1 MAITFHPDKFSD
13 LNQRE
18 AAQARFQL
26 LKDAYDVLINDNL
39 RALYDDFG
47 AEAVKKQMSMQV
59 GKPVQSNADFLRE
72 MFRMRRQQHQAYIMR
87 RVDHTGSFMVL
98 VNAINGRGETR
109 PEMGTI
115 SLRQSVKFPLSA
127 SSSVRLAFSAL
138 LGGSMGQGT
147 IKLAYH
153 RSFVAAAAAG
163 YASLRLGYNMWAL
176 RFGASKQLSE
186 RTYGDLNF
194 GFDDGTGRLRLRCV
208 RQLNSR
214 WNGSIE
220 TAISRTQPS
229 VKVGISTRPDN
240 PHWQLSTEFEAGPV
254 ATGLSARG
262 SYEWSERTTIALEAG
277 IANTGS
283 ISADAR
289 GAKAVHFLNSW
300 HLAGHAE
307 RTISQLTK
315 AHVGFTIAPH
325 GIFVTTGFTRHGQT
339 FSVPL
344 MLTHIPTARAGALA
358 IFTPLVIAF
367 FLEAILLEPRRRR
380 KRIIQEEKRRKQ
392 QEIQIAQA
400 KARALADCRLMTDE
414 VNRKREAEEAKGGL
428 VILQAFYGRHPD
440 SAGEIPIEM
449 DEADLSDRVDVTL
462 PLQYMVQNSQL
473 QVPSGTTKSALIGFY
488 DPVPDEDKWIE
499 VIYLYRH
506 KTHRVVA
513 SDVESLRMPL
523 KSHQMD

>member
-1 MAITFHPDKFSD
+1 M
-13 LNQRE
+13 NQRE

-26 LKDAYDVLINDNL
+26 LKDAYDVLMNENL

-98 VNAINGRGETR
+98 VNAMNNRGETR

-127 SSSVRLAFSAL
+127 NSNVRLTFAAL
-138 LGGSMGQGT
+138 LSGASGTGSVKM
-147 IKLAYH
+147 AYH

-163 YASLRLGYNMWAL
+163 YASLRLGYGAWTA

-194 GFDDGTGRLRLRCV
+194 GFDNGTGRLRLRCV

-214 WNGSIE
+214 WNGSLE
-220 TAISRTQPS
+220 SSISRVAPS
-229 VKVGISTRPDN
+229 VKIGIATRPDN
-240 PHWQLSTEFEAGPV
+240 PHWQFSTDLEAGST
-254 ATGLSARG
+254 ATGINARG

-277 IANTGS
+277 IAN
-283 ISADAR
+283 SAQMVNNAR
-289 GAKAVHFLNSW
+289 NARALHLLNSW
-300 HLAGHAE
+300 HFAGHAE

-325 GIFVTTGFTRHGQT
+325 GVFVTSGFTRHGQT
-339 FSVPL
+339 FSIPL
-344 MLTHIPTARAGALA
+344 MLTHVPTFRAGTLA
-358 IFTPLVIAF
+358 VFAPLIIAF
-367 FLEAILLEPRRRR
+367 FIEAIMLEPRRRR
-380 KRIIQEEKRRKQ
+380 KRVIQEEKRRKQ
-392 QEIQIAQA
+392 QEVQVAAA
-400 KARALADCRLMTDE
+400 KARAMADCRLMTDE
-414 VNRKREAEEAKGGL
+414 VTRKREAEEAKGGL

-440 SAGEIPIEM
+440 SSGEMPIDAPE
-449 DEADLSDRVDVTL
+449 DDVLADRVEVSL

-499 VIYLYRH
+499 VVYLYRH
-506 KTHRVVA
+506 KTHRIVA
-513 SDVESLRMPL
+513 SDFESLRMPL